1 MSPLRFPG
9 ALQVQLP
16 STALEETD
24 PITSGTL
31 GLEEK
36 EEKGLVI
43 SLLFRVRLSF
53 EMRTLFFLL
62 PLLILSLCYSVFVC
76 LLS

>member
-16 STALEETD
+16 STELETD
-24 PITSGTL
+24 PITSGTP

-36 EEKGLVI
+36 KEKGLVI